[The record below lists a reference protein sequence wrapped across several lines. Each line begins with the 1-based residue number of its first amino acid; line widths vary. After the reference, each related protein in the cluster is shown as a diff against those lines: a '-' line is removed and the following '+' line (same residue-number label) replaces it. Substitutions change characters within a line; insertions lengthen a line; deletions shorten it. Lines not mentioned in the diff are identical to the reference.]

1 VVVEA
6 GSVEAAEVPEVGKE
20 PALAE
25 ERRAAVL
32 GQALD
37 EAGMDYT
44 QLAVLVPLEERQE
57 VVGCTEALP
66 VVAVVVAAAAVVV
79 VATVVVDSRHS
90 HSWHRPMEAASFE
103 PVEEGSIDH

>member
-20 PALAE
+20 LALAE

-66 VVAVVVAAAAVVV
+66 VVVVAAVVVVV
-79 VATVVVDSRHS
+79 VATVVVDSRHN

>member
-20 PALAE
+20 LALAE

-66 VVAVVVAAAAVVV
+66 VVVVAAAAVV